1 MDDKD
6 YNEIQEEDKHDE
18 GTSYYLR
25 ELVYQYKEFLW
36 KLNDL
41 LIKTKKDMLKAL
53 SKARENEII
62 HNIHYEKFSW
72 TEHNHS
78 CL

>member
-1 MDDKD
+1 MDGKD
-6 YNEIQEEDKHDE
+6 YNETHEEDNHDE
-18 GTSYYLR
+18 GTVYYLR

-41 LIKTKKDMLKAL
+41 IKTKKDKLKAL

-62 HNIHYEKFSW
+62 HNIHYEKFS
-72 TEHNHS
+72 
-78 CL
+78 